1 MMAWQGTRLAPLVT
15 LRTNTG
21 ECEAATVGLT
31 LRPDFVSPPTL
42 FPGAPYEYA
51 AIAPPGSRL
60 VLAAGA
66 CPLNDAGEV
75 VGPGDYEA
83 QARAAVEN
91 LRVALEA
98 AGSAFEH
105 VLKTTVYVASADRA
119 QLVRVWA
126 VVEASFAPARPP
138 STLLGVAALGY
149 AGQLVEIEAVAL
161 RSKATGEGGVPV

>member
-1 MMAWQGTRLAPLVT
+1 MYQTMLGPEFA
-15 LRTNTG
+15 
-21 ECEAATVGLT
+21 
-31 LRPDFVSPPTL
+31 SPPTL
-42 FPGAPYEYA
+42 YAGVPYEYA
-51 AIAPPGSRL
+51 ALVPPGARL
-60 VLAAGA
+60 VFTAGA
-66 CPLNDAGEV
+66 CPLTDAGEV

-83 QARAAVEN
+83 QARAALEN

-98 AGSAFEH
+98 AGSSFDQ

-126 VVEASFAPARPP
+126 VVEKSFAPAKPP

-161 RSKATGEGGVPV
+161 ASESS